1 MLYATPRVI
10 MMLVSKFWIR
20 PETRRNWSSEKKEA
34 RGRLLR
40 NASVKSVVKSVNRG
54 GMEGG
59 GGGKEGVGERTGEGL
74 RGGRVE
80 EGEGG
85 REGRGEG
92 EGLRGGGKGREGE
105 R

>member
-1 MLYATPRVI
+1 

-59 GGGKEGVGERTGEGL
+59 REG
-74 RGGRVE
+74 
-80 EGEGG
+80 GG
-85 REGRGEG
+85 REGGRKGGGEG
-92 EGLRGGGKGREGE
+92 GGRG
-105 R
+105 